1 MCVTEVSG
9 KSPRH
14 AADPGSLPERNN
26 GAGRHSVEQPDDA
39 VTEVIPVVVEAP
51 VAAADEPAA
60 SASAAPAAAA
70 PAGPPGETRL
80 AAKRRLRRRPR
91 VGLLVGG
98 LFAVLAIAYGID
110 LFVSSGSVPRGVTV
124 AGIDLGGK
132 DKGEAEAILRDRLG
146 ERSEQPVAV
155 AIGDLRSEVV
165 PVAAGLQVDVATTMD
180 AVGSQPLNPI
190 TRLTS
195 FFTTR
200 ETDVTSVVDDA
211 ALTAAVTDLAAST
224 DRKPVEGNVVFE
236 GAEPVPVKPA
246 VGQTLDVEGAKVAL
260 IAGWA
265 DENPVELPVEVG
277 GVAVD
282 ATAVDR
288 AIEEVAR
295 PAVSS
300 EVVFTGRDNKSA
312 VLRPELVGAVLT
324 FVPDGRGGLAP
335 EYNRDAA
342 TAILAPQLAVTDVK
356 PKDAVIAVDS
366 GFPRIVPAVVGD
378 MVSWQK
384 TLDQLPAL
392 LGASGARTATA
403 IYEPVQPA
411 LTTEGATGL
420 GIKEVIGE
428 YSTGGFESASGVNI
442 RKVAQVVNGAIVK
455 PGDTFSLNGFTG
467 PRGLEQGYVES
478 GVIDHGRPAKAVGGG
493 ISQFATTL
501 YNATYFAGLEDVTH
515 TEHSYYISRY
525 PEAREATVYEGAID
539 LQFRNNT
546 SSGILIESFGN
557 SSNVTV
563 RIWGTKTVDVESVT
577 GDRYAQTQP
586 ESVTLPK
593 GDDCVASKG
602 APGFTTSNTRIISDR
617 ASGNEVYRHTRTVK
631 YDPVPIVKCE

>member
-1 MCVTEVSG
+1 
-9 KSPRH
+9 
-14 AADPGSLPERNN
+14 
-26 GAGRHSVEQPDDA
+26 
-39 VTEVIPVVVEAP
+39 
-51 VAAADEPAA
+51 
-60 SASAAPAAAA
+60 
-70 PAGPPGETRL
+70 
-80 AAKRRLRRRPR
+80 
-91 VGLLVGG
+91 
-98 LFAVLAIAYGID
+98 
-110 LFVSSGSVPRGVTV
+110 
-124 AGIDLGGK
+124 
-132 DKGEAEAILRDRLG
+132 
-146 ERSEQPVAV
+146 
-155 AIGDLRSEVV
+155 
-165 PVAAGLQVDVATTMD
+165 
-180 AVGSQPLNPI
+180 
-190 TRLTS
+190 
-195 FFTTR
+195 
-200 ETDVTSVVDDA
+200 
-211 ALTAAVTDLAAST
+211 
-224 DRKPVEGNVVFE
+224 
-236 GAEPVPVKPA
+236 
-246 VGQTLDVEGAKVAL
+246 
-260 IAGWA
+260 
-265 DENPVELPVEVG
+265 
-277 GVAVD
+277 
-282 ATAVDR
+282 
-288 AIEEVAR
+288 
-295 PAVSS
+295 
-300 EVVFTGRDNKSA
+300 
-312 VLRPELVGAVLT
+312 VLT
-324 FVPDGRGGLAP
+324 FAPDGRGGLAP
-335 EYNRDAA
+335 KYNSEAA

-356 PKDAVIAVDS
+356 PKDAVISVDS

-392 LGASGARTATA
+392 LDASGARTAAA

-442 RKVAQVVNGAIVK
+442 RKVAEVVNGAIVK

-546 SSGILIESFGN
+546 NSGILIESFGN